1 MVCVFLG
8 HRRRIRLRGP
18 GLWMFQGVRTA
29 VVGGVP
35 AHSLENV
42 SNSPQHRIT
51 RNTKEDELRRRA
63 GEEWFLLNPTPHYPG
78 PPGSRHRCQHYR
90 HPQTRGVRV
99 VLFARGLGI
108 IIEFRSTTHKNDMYK
123 RRLRIRLRVEIER
136 CGLAAAAAGDRS
148 CTIRLFRPEGHGRGR
163 GRGAGSGRRDHLIR
177 AIRFSST
184 KTTHTSHGWSG
195 VKERRRIVGRRWEA
209 VAGDVSLQHAG
220 DSGWVLRRYRVSIQ
234 LVRYSAIGWTR
245 GREMGVE
252 SLTSA
257 WWRRREN
264 MSRAGCD
271 GQDVPRYSG
280 SARVSIRNV
289 ECTAATPAA
298 SGDQLLEQQGAE
310 RWRRIVVISIELGAK
325 MPQSPPAF
333 IAVAVVQLSKPF
345 SRHTSSHIQVDAPSC
360 RPFKPPPSM
369 PKAAVDAASRPSLR
383 QRSQGWINTPPRP
396 PPPPSTTSSSHSSK
410 TGVMLVTPGS
420 RLSPRIP
427 GSVPPLA
434 ALQVPVP
441 AVICGCQ
448 TSSPSFECVPSVSTS
463 SRPSFDDSW
472 QTTAVTT
479 RPSAPS
485 PPSRGPSSFDLRLS
499 AVHALVRL
507 LTNSLSSYSLSDC
520 SIFQVV

>member
-1 MVCVFLG
+1 MGTAKDKCES
-8 HRRRIRLRGP
+8 INT
-18 GLWMFQGVRTA
+18 VRTQYSRSMVRNKA
-29 VVGGVP
+29 VSACGRSSTEPRGKPVRRT
-35 AHSLENV
+35 ASMM
-42 SNSPQHRIT
+42 
-51 RNTKEDELRRRA
+51 RRA
-63 GEEWFLLNPTPHYPG
+63 CLNTEEGVVT
-78 PPGSRHRCQHYR
+78 
-90 HPQTRGVRV
+90 HPLAALWESFDTY
-99 VLFARGLGI
+99 
-108 IIEFRSTTHKNDMYK
+108 NYK
-123 RRLRIRLRVEIER
+123 R
-136 CGLAAAAAGDRS
+136 
-148 CTIRLFRPEGHGRGR
+148 
-163 GRGAGSGRRDHLIR
+163 
-177 AIRFSST
+177 
-184 KTTHTSHGWSG
+184 
-195 VKERRRIVGRRWEA
+195 
-209 VAGDVSLQHAG
+209 VA
-220 DSGWVLRRYRVSIQ
+220 
-234 LVRYSAIGWTR
+234 
-245 GREMGVE
+245 
-252 SLTSA
+252 
-257 WWRRREN
+257 
-264 MSRAGCD
+264 
-271 GQDVPRYSG
+271 
-280 SARVSIRNV
+280 
-289 ECTAATPAA
+289 
-298 SGDQLLEQQGAE
+298 
-310 RWRRIVVISIELGAK
+310 ISISTDLCPNAPLCGHMNSIAAFGFTINPNELGAK